1 LVGILGNLINYLVFL
16 LCFKILN
23 INYLIS
29 GVIGFIFPLPILFTL
44 NRNWTFKSDVKYG
57 KMNLYVL
64 TNLIGLCIH
73 SSTQYI
79 VYEFL
84 GVPKVFSQLLGQA
97 SSAILNFVLSKY
109 LIFKR

>member
-1 LVGILGNLINYLVFL
+1 VGIFGNLINYLVFL

-29 GVIGFIFPLPILFTL
+29 GVVGFVFPLPVLFIL
-44 NRNWTFKSDVKYG
+44 NRNWTFKSNVKYG

-64 TNLIGLCIH
+64 TNLIGLSVH

-84 GVPKVFSQLLGQA
+84 GVPKIFSQLLGQA
-97 SSAILNFVLSKY
+97 SSAILNFLVSKY
-109 LIFKR
+109 LIFKK